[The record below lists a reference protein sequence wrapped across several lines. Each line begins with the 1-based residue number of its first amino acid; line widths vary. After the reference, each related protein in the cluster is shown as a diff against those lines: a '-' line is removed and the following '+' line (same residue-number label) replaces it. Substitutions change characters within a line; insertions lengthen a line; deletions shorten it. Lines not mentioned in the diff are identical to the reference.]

1 MAKFK
6 VQVQETNSYYVILE
20 AKSKEDLIDNFDNLI
35 FNKDLNKAELFDSD
49 GGILIN
55 EDQIKEE
62 QDDQGAYEDAMESQA
77 NANTIWGD
85 AEDDNYDGDK

>member
-55 EDQIKEE
+55 EDQIQKQKE
-62 QDDQGAYEDAMESQA
+62 
-77 NANTIWGD
+77 
-85 AEDDNYDGDK
+85 

>member
-1 MAKFK
+1 MEIRKGEIMAKFK

-55 EDQIKEE
+55 KDQIQEQKE
-62 QDDQGAYEDAMESQA
+62 
-77 NANTIWGD
+77 
-85 AEDDNYDGDK
+85 K

>member
-20 AKSKEDLIDNFDNLI
+20 AKSKEDLINNFDNLI

-55 EDQIKEE
+55 EDQIQKQKE
-62 QDDQGAYEDAMESQA
+62 
-77 NANTIWGD
+77 
-85 AEDDNYDGDK
+85 

>member
-35 FNKDLNKAELFDSD
+35 FNKNLNKAALFDSD

-55 EDQIKEE
+55 EDQIQKQKE
-62 QDDQGAYEDAMESQA
+62 
-77 NANTIWGD
+77 
-85 AEDDNYDGDK
+85 

>member
-55 EDQIKEE
+55 EDQIQKQKE
-62 QDDQGAYEDAMESQA
+62 
-77 NANTIWGD
+77 
-85 AEDDNYDGDK
+85 K

>member
-20 AKSKEDLIDNFDNLI
+20 AKSKEDLINNFDNLI
-35 FNKDLNKAELFDSD
+35 FNKDLNKAALFDSD

-55 EDQIKEE
+55 EDQIQKQKE
-62 QDDQGAYEDAMESQA
+62 
-77 NANTIWGD
+77 
-85 AEDDNYDGDK
+85 

>member
-6 VQVQETNSYYVILE
+6 VQVQVQETSSYYVILE

-55 EDQIKEE
+55 EDQIQKQKE
-62 QDDQGAYEDAMESQA
+62 
-77 NANTIWGD
+77 
-85 AEDDNYDGDK
+85 

>member
-20 AKSKEDLIDNFDNLI
+20 AKSKEDLIDNFDDLI

-55 EDQIKEE
+55 EDQIQEQKE
-62 QDDQGAYEDAMESQA
+62 
-77 NANTIWGD
+77 
-85 AEDDNYDGDK
+85 K

>member
-1 MAKFK
+1 MALNNKKFDNCNRTNSGEIMAKFK

-20 AKSKEDLIDNFDNLI
+20 AKSKEDLINNFDNLI

-55 EDQIKEE
+55 KDQIQEQKE
-62 QDDQGAYEDAMESQA
+62 
-77 NANTIWGD
+77 
-85 AEDDNYDGDK
+85 K

>member
-35 FNKDLNKAELFDSD
+35 FNKNLNKATLFDSD

-55 EDQIKEE
+55 EDQIQKQKE
-62 QDDQGAYEDAMESQA
+62 
-77 NANTIWGD
+77 
-85 AEDDNYDGDK
+85 